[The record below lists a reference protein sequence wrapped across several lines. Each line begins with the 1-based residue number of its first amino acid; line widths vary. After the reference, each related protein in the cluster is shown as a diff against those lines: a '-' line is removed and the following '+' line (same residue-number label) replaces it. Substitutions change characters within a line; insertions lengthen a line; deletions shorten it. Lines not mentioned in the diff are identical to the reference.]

1 MRNSYGSFRSHRI
14 AGVAGSVAAVLLSLP
29 GGAGAQSLDS
39 KHPTPLVAGENTG
52 TVDSMVGPQYWS
64 FHTRTGSASIVV
76 RFAAMGLFGNAS
88 ASTIQV
94 VLHDSTGKQFA
105 AESVTSTGKPVEVSW
120 PGKFSKPS
128 TVILEIRPAGSSL
141 VRTGGDYSVQVNG
154 AVAFSN
160 AKPPGPERIAGTY
173 SLMVCPPT
181 LDCQATRFFPDGSVK
196 TADGTTGTWTSF
208 DPQAL
213 IYTVKIGSN
222 QWSLKLIPGRG
233 LVDTANTSGIIF
245 QAVR

>member
-1 MRNSYGSFRSHRI
+1 M
-14 AGVAGSVAAVLLSLP
+14 
-29 GGAGAQSLDS
+29 AQSLDS
-39 KHPTPLVAGENTG
+39 RHPAVLLAGENTG
-52 TVDSMVGPQYWS
+52 TVDSMVGPQFWS
-64 FHTRTGSASIVV
+64 FRTRTGSASIVV
-76 RFAAMGLFGNAS
+76 RFASMGLFGNAS

-120 PGKFSKPS
+120 PGKFSKPI

-141 VRTGGDYSVQVNG
+141 VRTGGDYTVQVNG
-154 AVAFSN
+154 AVDFAN
-160 AKPPGPERIAGTY
+160 AKAPGPERIAGTY

-196 TADGTTGTWTSF
+196 TADGTTGTWSSF

-222 QWSLKLIPGRG
+222 QWSLKLVPGRG
-233 LVDTANTSGIIF
+233 LVDVANTSGIIF